1 VSSRLARS
9 NAFSRAPWAVA
20 LSAALSVAAM
30 LRYPGGTVLD
40 PTTRGYSLTHNF
52 LSDLGTTVAFDGRP
66 NALGALL
73 FVASLLL
80 LVAALGGCLL
90 GFVRLYS
97 RSPGQ
102 RALAL
107 AAAAVGALVAAAF
120 VGVALTP
127 ENRVMALHVRFTLL
141 AFRAFPLVTLLL
153 AVAAHRDRALPA
165 RVAIGWG
172 VLTTVL
178 AAYVAL
184 LEWGP
189 SGRTPRGLA
198 TYVIAQK
205 LVTVASVGIVL
216 WVAAQTRGAVS
227 ASGPDS
233 AHRAA

>member
-1 VSSRLARS
+1 VSSRGARS
-9 NAFSRAPWAVA
+9 TVFSRAPWAVA
-20 LSAALSVAAM
+20 LSTMLAVAAM

-73 FVASLLL
+73 FVASLVV
-80 LVAALGGCLL
+80 LVVALGGCLL
-90 GFVRLYS
+90 GFVRLYA

-127 ENRVMALHVRFTLL
+127 ENRAMALHVRFTLL

-153 AVAAHRDRALPA
+153 TLAALRDRALPT
-165 RVAIGWG
+165 RVAVGWG
-172 VLTTVL
+172 VLTVVL

-189 SGRTPRGLA
+189 SGATPRGLA
-198 TYVIAQK
+198 IYVIAQK
-205 LVTVASVGIVL
+205 VVTVASVGIVL
-216 WVAAQTRGAVS
+216 WLGAEADRATPVS
-227 ASGPDS
+227 GS
-233 AHRAA
+233 AHRMA